1 MILVDTNVWSEIAKP
16 EPAKAVL
23 DWEAAHS
30 PWLWLSTVVL
40 AEWRAGAALMP
51 QSNAREVL
59 TRIIETVALAY
70 QDRLLPFD
78 EPCSRFYGLVL
89 AEARAAGKPIQTADA
104 MIAATAK
111 VHKLTVVTRNVTDFK
126 SLGVSV
132 LNPFTATRK

>member
-1 MILVDTNVWSEIAKP
+1 MIIVDTNVWSEIAKP

-23 DWEAAHS
+23 DWEAAQS

-51 QSNAREVL
+51 PGNAREVL

-89 AEARAAGKPIQTADA
+89 ADARAAGKPIQTADA
-104 MIAATAK
+104 MIAATARAHGMK
-111 VHKLTVVTRNVTDFK
+111 VATRNANDFAGA
-126 SLGVSV
+126 GVE
-132 LNPFTATRK
+132 LIDPWNA